1 MAPYSS
7 NHHSSP
13 KNTAIYRCSKT
24 SAQVYQRLS
33 RNFLCILAGVV
44 SLLLLSFSAQAEL
57 RLNGSSIYTD
67 LGKDQFVASLFL
79 ETAQK
84 EAHNIETMKSEK
96 RMELRVLNNYSM
108 RRWVNMWMQSIS
120 INNSRETF
128 SESAQQLIALMQA
141 PKSAPQTGDIIEY
154 ISTPKGG
161 TSMIFNGTELIS
173 GLSTDVF
180 DLLLRTWIGAIPPST
195 SFKEELLGTQINSRV
210 QGLVSNTQPSDA
222 RIALVASWVAPAPA
236 LAETGPT
243 ISKTK
248 PKSDIAI
255 AKPTTPVVVP
265 EEQAPVHVA
274 LQAGSDASNSPADSA
289 SKIAQ
294 TGQSATAEEAPA
306 NTEDDDIADFNVS
319 EALAQRDYTPGV
331 VQEIYKHISY
341 PSRAVT
347 KKQEGTVRIAVTID
361 RHGELVGLVT
371 TQESGYA
378 SLDKAALRA
387 VEKAAPFDALP
398 EEMKTQLFELSIP
411 ITFRLQ

>member
-1 MAPYSS
+1 M
-7 NHHSSP
+7 
-13 KNTAIYRCSKT
+13 
-24 SAQVYQRLS
+24 
-33 RNFLCILAGVV
+33 
-44 SLLLLSFSAQAEL
+44 LLLSFSAQADL

-84 EAHNIETMKSEK
+84 EAHIIETMKSEK

-210 QGLVSNTQPSDA
+210 QGLVSNTQPSNA

-236 LAETGPT
+236 LAETEPT

-255 AKPTTPVVVP
+255 TKPTIPVVVP
-265 EEQAPVHVA
+265 EEQAPVQVE
-274 LQAGSDASNSPADSA
+274 LQAGSAASNSSADSA
-289 SKIAQ
+289 AKIAP
-294 TGQSATAEEAPA
+294 TGESAIAEEAPA
-306 NTEDDDIADFNVS
+306 NSEDDDIADFNVA

>member
-13 KNTAIYRCSKT
+13 KNAAMYRCSKT
-24 SAQVYQRLS
+24 SAQVYRRLS
-33 RNFLCILAGVV
+33 RNFLCSLAGVI
-44 SLLLLSFSAQAEL
+44 SLLLLSFSAQADL

-84 EAHNIETMKSEK
+84 EAHIIETMKSEK

-195 SFKEELLGTQINSRV
+195 SFKEEL
-210 QGLVSNTQPSDA
+210 
-222 RIALVASWVAPAPA
+222 
-236 LAETGPT
+236 
-243 ISKTK
+243 
-248 PKSDIAI
+248 
-255 AKPTTPVVVP
+255 
-265 EEQAPVHVA
+265 
-274 LQAGSDASNSPADSA
+274 
-289 SKIAQ
+289 
-294 TGQSATAEEAPA
+294 
-306 NTEDDDIADFNVS
+306 
-319 EALAQRDYTPGV
+319 
-331 VQEIYKHISY
+331 
-341 PSRAVT
+341 
-347 KKQEGTVRIAVTID
+347 
-361 RHGELVGLVT
+361 
-371 TQESGYA
+371 
-378 SLDKAALRA
+378 
-387 VEKAAPFDALP
+387 
-398 EEMKTQLFELSIP
+398 
-411 ITFRLQ
+411 